1 MTNEPKAPGAPAII
15 LFREVDRDDRTV
27 MSRERSGPWF
37 VKNAAH
43 ENVYFRIK
51 ILTEAGRKYADIEIP
66 YTKNETTIVDIQA
79 RSIKPDGTIV
89 NFNGKAF
96 DKTIA
101 KARGISHLAKTFT
114 LPEAE
119 VGGVIEYFYTI
130 NLSQRPIFDSHWI
143 LSEDLFT
150 KQARFSL
157 NPSSG
162 LELRWTWH
170 DLPTGVQPVI
180 EPNRVVSLEVRDIPA
195 FETEDF
201 MPPADEQKARVDFV
215 YSNKGDTFA
224 DDPDKYWKE
233 FGKESNDLLE
243 AFVGKGKGMDEAVAA
258 IVSPGDAPEVKLE
271 KIYARVQQLR
281 NLSFEAEQT
290 EQEQKRKKEKWP
302 TNVEEV
308 WKWQR
313 GSGAQLT
320 WLFVALTRAAGFE
333 TYGVWVSDRSNY
345 RFSPR
350 TEDGRW
356 LATNVALVKLKGK
369 ELYLDPGSAFVA
381 FGMLPWNET
390 GVSGFKLDK
399 NGGGWVTTTLPDS
412 SQSRIQRSAELRLT
426 DAGDLEG
433 KLTVTFTGL
442 ESSQRR
448 AEERFADE
456 VGRKE
461 ALEAEVKGW
470 IPTASEVELTNKPD
484 WNSSSLSMVAEFRVK
499 VPNWVS
505 ETGSRALLPV
515 GLFGA
520 SEKHMFDHANRVHPI
535 YFPFPFQYGDDVNIE
550 LPPGW
555 KTISIPESHKQDVG
569 LAVYTSHAANDKN
582 TLQLHRTLKIDN
594 MLVDAKDYPILR
606 NFFQGLRSADEQP
619 VMLQPSKSE

>member
-1 MTNEPKAPGAPAII
+1 M
-15 LFREVDRDDRTV
+15 
-27 MSRERSGPWF
+27 
-37 VKNAAH
+37 
-43 ENVYFRIK
+43 
-51 ILTEAGRKYADIEIP
+51 
-66 YTKNETTIVDIQA
+66 
-79 RSIKPDGTIV
+79 

-150 KQARFSL
+150 KQVRFSL

-201 MPPADEQKARVDFV
+201 MPPADEQRREWTSFTAIREILLP
-215 YSNKGDTFA
+215 TTQTR
-224 DDPDKYWKE
+224 YWKE

-320 WLFVALTRAAGFE
+320 WL
-333 TYGVWVSDRSNY
+333 S
-345 RFSPR
+345 
-350 TEDGRW
+350 W
-356 LATNVALVKLKGK
+356 L
-369 ELYLDPGSAFVA
+369 
-381 FGMLPWNET
+381 
-390 GVSGFKLDK
+390 
-399 NGGGWVTTTLPDS
+399 
-412 SQSRIQRSAELRLT
+412 
-426 DAGDLEG
+426 
-433 KLTVTFTGL
+433 
-442 ESSQRR
+442 
-448 AEERFADE
+448 
-456 VGRKE
+456 
-461 ALEAEVKGW
+461 
-470 IPTASEVELTNKPD
+470 
-484 WNSSSLSMVAEFRVK
+484 
-499 VPNWVS
+499 
-505 ETGSRALLPV
+505 
-515 GLFGA
+515 
-520 SEKHMFDHANRVHPI
+520 
-535 YFPFPFQYGDDVNIE
+535 
-550 LPPGW
+550 
-555 KTISIPESHKQDVG
+555 
-569 LAVYTSHAANDKN
+569 
-582 TLQLHRTLKIDN
+582 
-594 MLVDAKDYPILR
+594 
-606 NFFQGLRSADEQP
+606 
-619 VMLQPSKSE
+619 